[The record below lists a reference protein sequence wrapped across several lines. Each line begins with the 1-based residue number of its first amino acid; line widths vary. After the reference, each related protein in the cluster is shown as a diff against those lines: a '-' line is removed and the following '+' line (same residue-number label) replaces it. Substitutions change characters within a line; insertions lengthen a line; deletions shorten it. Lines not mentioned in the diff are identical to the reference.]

1 MRRGEH
7 DGSSSSSSGGDGGG
21 THSAIE
27 AAAATVE
34 AGDAQGGA
42 AHEGSDEARQPLI
55 TTSGAAVAAD
65 IDLEAQITGISSCR
79 ICAMSGKRVW
89 KKH

>member
-7 DGSSSSSSGGDGGG
+7 DGSSGGGGDGDGGGG

-27 AAAATVE
+27 AAEAVE
-34 AGDAQGGA
+34 AGDEQRGA
-42 AHEGSDEARQPLI
+42 AHEGSDDARQPLI
-55 TTSGAAVAAD
+55 TTSGAVAAD
-65 IDLEAQITGISSCR
+65 IDLEAQITDVSSCR
-79 ICAMSGKRVW
+79 ICAMSGKWVW